1 MKSYCMNGAILLSL
15 VIVGAYLVG
24 AIPFGWIIARA
35 RGVDILRVGSGNIG
49 ATNVARMVGMGWGV
63 LVFLLD
69 FAKGAVPVLL
79 VGQLDPPTDIEMPPH
94 GVEVMAGVAAFLGH
108 LFPIYLGFRGGKGV
122 ATGAGVAVALVPIIT
137 LIALATWGLT
147 LALTRYVSIASI
159 FAGALVFVLRVAF
172 TPRPWG
178 YEEVVITFFCL
189 FGSTLVALRHATNI
203 RRLFA
208 GIEPRIG
215 SPDPEVDP

>member
-1 MKSYCMNGAILLSL
+1 MSGVLLLSL
-15 VIVGAYLVG
+15 VVVGAYFLG
-24 AIPFGWIIARA
+24 AIPFGWLVARA
-35 RGVDILRVGSGNIG
+35 RAVDILRVGSGNIG
-49 ATNVARMVGMGWGV
+49 ATNVAREVGMGWGL

-69 FAKGAVPVLL
+69 SAKGAVPVLL
-79 VGQLDPPTDIEMPPH
+79 AGRLGPMSDIEMPPH
-94 GVEVMAGVAAFLGH
+94 GVEVLAGVAAFLGH

-172 TPRPWG
+172 TPDPWG
-178 YEEVVITFFCL
+178 RDEVVITLFCL

-208 GIEPRIG
+208 GIEPRMG